1 MVYMCLLNLL
11 LIIDRILD
19 IIGITYV
26 SCLNEDGPEA
36 WHVQVFRSID
46 SNSVKGFPKDP
57 KDATS
62 RDLVCRK
69 NVLIDMSIHTAYV
82 KAICA
87 AQHFIYIEN
96 QYFLGSSYNWTNHR
110 DLGEELTFRVN

>member
-11 LIIDRILD
+11 LIIDRILG
-19 IIGITYV
+19 IIGIIDV

-36 WHVQVFRSID
+36 WHFQVFRSID

-62 RDLVCRK
+62 RQCLR
-69 NVLIDMSIHTAYV
+69 MHA
-82 KAICA
+82 
-87 AQHFIYIEN
+87 
-96 QYFLGSSYNWTNHR
+96 
-110 DLGEELTFRVN
+110 